1 MSTFYPIT
9 KIRLVNFHNVGTTTL
24 ELPGGGHLFLLG
36 DNGSGKTTVLDAVH
50 FVLDP
55 GRSMEFNSA
64 ARVAGAK
71 NAGGRTIQGI
81 VMRYNIETHG
91 PMNPD
96 GGVTYAA
103 LEIEGR
109 YGKPVSI
116 AVGVST
122 RSMDE
127 RYESWGVITEGPVDT
142 LPLCHREGNRLR
154 PATKSELREALGG
167 KGFYAQIGRY
177 TDELA
182 NRFFDNRE
190 TYRDVC
196 QLLSTGKAYREI
208 ASRAGDYDKLFRE
221 LLQEPPKEIF
231 EDLVRD
237 LKTLEESRLA
247 LDGLR
252 QRVTFVREIVS
263 LRNEVRQR
271 RITAAATQWQACRL
285 EIDDLN
291 AVLARLKEEK
301 ISEEARG
308 KALQMDREKIANDAE
323 RARNRLTE
331 LRMQDSQGLVAQE
344 HAARIEWERRR
355 LAFTQACSRM
365 VQVQRNVNEKEN
377 ALTAATETLIR
388 RVRRSAADLQR
399 LGSRLPF
406 STAALAG
413 AYDEACREAC
423 PEDALSNLTEF
434 SDLTELADRTASET
448 GRKLQAIEDRLEALD
463 ADRKRLEKR
472 IGDLQKQDEAHP
484 RISGFAE
491 AREASRDA
499 LLDAVPLYEGLV
511 PVNTLRPAEIAM
523 LEQLIG
529 DAVLGTWIVPR
540 ENADALRKLLFKKY
554 PEQSLAVADDT
565 DNARCDWLSQFFD
578 MARSNPDAVMILRR
592 QLAARSG
599 PTAHAFLE
607 SRILAFRGREQPAR
621 LDKPRLIGIDARRE
635 FLQREI
641 NDAEKALA
649 ECQRETR
656 FCLREKDRLADLD
669 STLHTLRTSL
679 REFGHVTTQLGF
691 ELKNRRNLFLAE
703 RLQLENAETDRLRC
717 EEDEQFAHEKHE
729 DIILKMRQSGLD
741 ADLEEKIRSLEKKIR
756 SLERHLTECDREIGA
771 IGNRVTKIQE
781 QSVVLTESLARQVEE
796 RSKHEQAVLRWA
808 SAPTG
813 ELETFIL
820 RQCQT
825 DTANRD
831 LLKQKGAEAEKA
843 SVQFAERIRGQL
855 ISNAGIPF
863 GFVYEESDNT
873 LTDRRGA
880 DLDTVLA
887 ECSRQLEEQES
898 IINADTV
905 RVFKE
910 IVMDKLIRSLCESV
924 ARLNEMSHKVG
935 RLLRNRSFGQNR
947 YAFSITAIPEYA
959 PLINIVRSYHAL
971 DSDSTE
977 TELMAFL
984 EGHKDDILATGVGEI
999 PPLLD
1004 YRNWFRYELKIMT
1017 SNEEGKTIDRKV
1029 KGLGSGGEQAVP
1041 NYLLILTIA
1050 NFLYDRERI
1059 HLPILVFDE
1068 AFYGIDARRR
1078 DQLLAFANDL
1088 GLQLFVASPDQDGVK
1103 KEIPRSTSVL
1113 VIKDSHYDVHLYP
1126 CHWNNTLRQ
1135 DDLLAPEPTVLKP
1148 EFGPETR

>member
-36 DNGSGKTTVLDAVH
+36 VNGSGKTTVLDAVH

-91 PMNPD
+91 PMNPN

-109 YGKPVSI
+109 HGKPVSI

-127 RYESWGVITEGPVDT
+127 RYESWGVITEAPVDT
-142 LPLCHREGNRLR
+142 LPLCRRDGDRLR

-182 NRFFDNRE
+182 TRFFDNRE

-221 LLQEPPKEIF
+221 LLQEPQKEIF

-252 QRVTFVREIVS
+252 QRVAFVREIVA
-263 LRNEVRQR
+263 LRDEIRQR
-271 RITAAATQWQACRL
+271 RITAAATQWQASRL

-301 ISEEARG
+301 VCEEGRRE
-308 KALQMDREKIANDAE
+308 ALQIDRERIANDAE

-331 LRMQDSQGLVAQE
+331 LRMRDSQGLVAQE
-344 HAARIEWERRR
+344 HAARIEWERRK
-355 LAFTQACSRM
+355 LAFSQACSRM
-365 VQVQRNVNEKEN
+365 VQVQRSVTEKEN
-377 ALTAATETLIR
+377 ELTAATEALVR
-388 RVRRSAADLQR
+388 RVRRGTAELQR
-399 LGSRLPF
+399 FGTRLPF
-406 STAALAG
+406 STATLAG
-413 AYDEACREAC
+413 AYDEACRESC
-423 PEDALSNLTEF
+423 PEDALSNLTEMGE
-434 SDLTELADRTASET
+434 LTELADRTASET
-448 GRKLQAIEDRLEALD
+448 SRKLQAIEDRLETLENEG
-463 ADRKRLEKR
+463 KRLEKR
-472 IGDLQKQDEAHP
+472 IETLQKQDEALP
-484 RISGFAE
+484 RIEGFAE
-491 AREASRDA
+491 AREVVRDA
-499 LLDAVPLYEGLV
+499 LLDAFPLYEGLE
-511 PVNTLRPAEIAM
+511 PVNTLRPPEIAM

-529 DAVLGTWIVPR
+529 DAVLGTWIVPA
-540 ENADALRKLLFKKY
+540 ENADALRKLLFKKF
-554 PEQSLAVADDT
+554 PAHSLAVIDEDDET
-565 DNARCDWLSQFFD
+565 RCDWLPQFFD
-578 MARSNPDAVMILRR
+578 MARSNPDAVTVLRK
-592 QLAARSG
+592 QLTSRLG
-599 PTAHAFLE
+599 PTAHTFLE
-607 SRILAFRGREQPAR
+607 NRILAFRGREQPVR
-621 LDKPRLIGIDARRE
+621 QEKPRLIGVNARQE

-641 NDAEKALA
+641 NEAEKALA
-649 ECQRETR
+649 ECHRERR
-656 FCLREKDRLADLD
+656 FCLREKERLADLD
-669 STLHTLRTSL
+669 GNLQALRKSL
-679 REFGHVTTQLGF
+679 RELNHVLTQLGF
-691 ELKNRRNLFLAE
+691 ELKNRRNLYLAE

-729 DIILKMRQSGLD
+729 DVILKMRQSGLD
-741 ADLEEKIRSLEKKIR
+741 ADLEEKLRTLEKKIR
-756 SLERHLTECDREIGA
+756 TLERHLADCDRETGA
-771 IGNRVTKIQE
+771 IGNRITKIQE
-781 QSVVLTESLARQVEE
+781 QSVLLADTLAKRLEE
-796 RSKHEQAVLRWA
+796 RSRHEAAVLQWA
-808 SAPTG
+808 AAPEG
-813 ELETFIL
+813 DLEGFIL
-820 RQCQT
+820 AHCQT
-825 DTANRD
+825 DTTDRD
-831 LLKQKGAEAEKA
+831 RLRQKGAEAEKA

-855 ISNAGIPF
+855 ISNAGLPF
-863 GFVYEESDNT
+863 GFVYEEETNA

-935 RLLRNRSFGQNR
+935 RLLRNRSFGQNK

-971 DSDSTE
+971 DSESTE

-1017 SNEEGKTIDRKV
+1017 ADEEGKTIDRKV

-1059 HLPILVFDE
+1059 HLPVLVFDE

-1148 EFGPETR
+1148 EFGPETT